1 MLNKTESKPVKEI
14 NIKKQDLVYV
24 DGTMNHK
31 RVNIPFDTGAS
42 HSIKLNTIS
51 VVNPDFKELIM
62 EAHYTTGHI
71 CVNNT
76 YNSIKKHQNVGGI
89 TRNKVREILVECQT
103 CAKFKQNR
111 KFKQYPTTIDGTF
124 LEIGIGCIGPLP
136 KSSSGNQFIVF
147 ATDYYTKWIEGK
159 ALKNNDQGLEF
170 TNKLVRLVS
179 KLWESR
185 FRHSSPYHPQTN
197 GLAEKNQTIIN
208 KISKAMEDYKINWDR
223 VLPYVLMQYRV
234 YLLNPPDDFEL
245 YFIDPITYI
254 EEKMN
259 TLKAQGEIVE
269 LTNQKKERY

>member
-1 MLNKTESKPVKEI
+1 
-14 NIKKQDLVYV
+14 
-24 DGTMNHK
+24 
-31 RVNIPFDTGAS
+31 
-42 HSIKLNTIS
+42 
-51 VVNPDFKELIM
+51 M

-159 ALKNNDQGLEF
+159 ALKN
-170 TNKLVRLVS
+170 K
-179 KLWESR
+179 
-185 FRHSSPYHPQTN
+185 SS
-197 GLAEKNQTIIN
+197 
-208 KISKAMEDYKINWDR
+208 
-223 VLPYVLMQYRV
+223 
-234 YLLNPPDDFEL
+234 
-245 YFIDPITYI
+245 
-254 EEKMN
+254 
-259 TLKAQGEIVE
+259 
-269 LTNQKKERY
+269 